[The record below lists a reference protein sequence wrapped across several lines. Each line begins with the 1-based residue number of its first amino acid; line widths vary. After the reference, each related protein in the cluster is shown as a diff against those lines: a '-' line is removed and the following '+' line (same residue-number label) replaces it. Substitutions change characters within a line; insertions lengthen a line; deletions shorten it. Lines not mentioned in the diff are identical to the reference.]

1 MIKLKFKN
9 IFIHKLN
16 MFFVEEEQS
25 YLDEFLE
32 LCDKTAIYPVQRG
45 RKIKARRVLYFNI
58 IYKCYKKIF
67 ILY

>member
-1 MIKLKFKN
+1 
-9 IFIHKLN
+9 

-25 YLDEFLE
+25 YPDEFLE

-45 RKIKARRVLYFNI
+45 RKIKAHRVLYFNI